1 MISNNRMLFAEVASI
16 AALVDHVLV
25 NETLD
30 GLAHKDLYDIAEK
43 LERASRLMLV
53 LGDRKFQE
61 SLDRDAAV
69 DDLTKVPF

>member
-1 MISNNRMLFAEVASI
+1 MSNNRLLFVEAASL
-16 AALVDHVLV
+16 AANADHVLA

-61 SLDRDAAV
+61 SV
-69 DDLTKVPF
+69 DKDTYVDNLTKVPF